1 MESNPCLILTRNNLE
16 LTKRCI
22 ESVRAQDVP
31 VSIQVY
37 DNESTDGT
45 GEWLSSQ
52 EDVIDQSSGVDL
64 GVSAAWNFCLD
75 ILFSTTN
82 DGGGCWHSDHVLVIN
97 NDTVIPPFFYRELL
111 SHEVPFVTGT
121 ATDQMEGLVM
131 PERKS
136 LTYGPDF
143 SAFLIRRE
151 CWEEV
156 GPFEEQ
162 MVLYCQDC
170 DYDIRALRLGIPL
183 WKSNMPFYHV
193 NSQTLKRAAPADAAE
208 IQARANDDREVFRQ
222 KYGCLPGTREYGE
235 LFK

>member
-1 MESNPCLILTRNNLE
+1 
-16 LTKRCI
+16 
-22 ESVRAQDVP
+22 
-31 VSIQVY
+31 
-37 DNESTDGT
+37 
-45 GEWLSSQ
+45 
-52 EDVIDQSSGVDL
+52 
-64 GVSAAWNFCLD
+64 
-75 ILFSTTN
+75 
-82 DGGGCWHSDHVLVIN
+82 
-97 NDTVIPPFFYRELL
+97 
-111 SHEVPFVTGT
+111 
-121 ATDQMEGLVM
+121 M

-170 DYDIRALRLGIPL
+170 DYDIRARRLGIPL

-193 NSQTLKRAAPADAAE
+193 NSQTLKRPAPADAAE

>member
-22 ESVRAQDVP
+22 ESVQAQDVP
-31 VSIQVY
+31 TEIIIL
-37 DNESTDGT
+37 DNGSTDGT
-45 GEWLSSQ
+45 ADMASISFPRNE
-52 EDVIDQSSGVDL
+52 
-64 GVSAAWNFCLD
+64 GVSFGWNFALRRIFEDIDRCL
-75 ILFSTTN
+75 
-82 DGGGCWHSDHVLVIN
+82 VLN

-156 GPFEEQ
+156 GPFDEQ

-170 DYDIRALRLGIPL
+170 DYDIRARRLGIPL
-183 WKSNMPFYHV
+183 WKSNVPFYHV

-208 IQARANDDREVFRQ
+208 IQAHANADREVFRQ